1 MFLALLIALMAS
13 AYNDTYL
20 HAMKSFSYS
29 SLQIKLLLILKNQ
42 ARLLLH

>member
-13 AYNDTYL
+13 ANSDTYL
-20 HAMKSFSYS
+20 HATKSFSYS